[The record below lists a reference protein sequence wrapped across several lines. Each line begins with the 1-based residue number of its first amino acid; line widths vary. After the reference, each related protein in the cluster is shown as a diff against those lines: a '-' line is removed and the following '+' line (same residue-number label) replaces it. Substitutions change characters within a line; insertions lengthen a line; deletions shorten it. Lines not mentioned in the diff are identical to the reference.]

1 MDSKGIASLL
11 VTIGIVLIVVGLAAM
26 RGWLGWFGNL
36 PGDVRVQRD
45 NMQLYIPLV
54 SMLLISILFSV
65 LSYVIRRFF

>member
-1 MDSKGIASLL
+1 MDNKAISSLL

-36 PGDVRVQRD
+36 PGDVRVHRE
-45 NMQLYIPLV
+45 NMQLYVPLV
-54 SMLLISILFSV
+54 SMLLISVLFSV

>member
-1 MDSKGIASLL
+1 MDNKGIASLL

-45 NMQLYIPLV
+45 NMQLYFPLV